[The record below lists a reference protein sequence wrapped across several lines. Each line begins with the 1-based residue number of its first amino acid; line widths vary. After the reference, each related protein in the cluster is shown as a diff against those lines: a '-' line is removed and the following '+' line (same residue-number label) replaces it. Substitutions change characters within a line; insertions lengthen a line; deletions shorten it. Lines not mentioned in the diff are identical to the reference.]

1 MLNDLLVLGKMV
13 PTRLLDDLFFAFA
26 RFSSFNSLSLI
37 NKSTS
42 LTILLN
48 IHNSITHAYV
58 CLYIRQPSTLITH
71 LVDYTHN

>member
-1 MLNDLLVLGKMV
+1 MLNDLPVLGKTV

-42 LTILLN
+42 LTALLN
-48 IHNSITHAYV
+48 IYNLITHAYV
-58 CLYIRQPSTLITH
+58 C
-71 LVDYTHN
+71 